1 MFGLGLT
8 ELVVVL
14 IIVLLVFGVGRVPQL
29 GRDLGKGL
37 KNFNRA
43 RKGEDEIDVTPK
55 RMDHDSKET

>member
-14 IIVLLVFGVGRVPQL
+14 IVVLLVFGVGRVPQL

-37 KNFNRA
+37 RNFHRA
-43 RKGEDEIDVTPK
+43 RKGEEEIDITPK
-55 RMDHDSKET
+55 RVDHDSRET